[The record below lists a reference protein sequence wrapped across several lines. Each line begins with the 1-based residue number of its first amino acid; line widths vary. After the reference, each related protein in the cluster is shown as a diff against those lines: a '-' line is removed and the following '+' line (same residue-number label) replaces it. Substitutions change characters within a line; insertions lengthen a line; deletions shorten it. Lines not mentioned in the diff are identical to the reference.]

1 MERRTDEWEPLKPSP
16 SDYSTNVEAHDRG
29 AVLVATVF
37 DAFQRI
43 YTFRTRDLVRIATNG
58 TGVLPEGSISRD
70 LVHRLAGEA
79 GEIAEHLLHI
89 CIRALD
95 YCPPNDISFGGY
107 LRALITADLD
117 IAPEDENG
125 YRLALIEAFRARGIF
140 PTRVNTLSIESLRWN
155 RPDFTPKQAKTL
167 RLGRRPAEAAHHRA
181 GRDGDREELYGRS
194 RTRRRRSCTSC

>member
-1 MERRTDEWEPLKPSP
+1 MFGELATQFGEALEGNRGALRSMIGRWNENDEWVPLKPDP
-16 SDYSTNVEAHDRG
+16 TDYATKLEPHERG

-43 YTFRTRDLVRIATNG
+43 YNFRTRDLLRIATNG

-79 GEIAEHLLHI
+79 SEIAEHLLHV

-95 YCPPNDISFGGY
+95 YCPPHDISFGDY

-117 IAPEDENG
+117 IAPEDETG

-140 PTRVNTLSIESLRWN
+140 PDRVNTISIESLCWG
-155 RPDFTPKQAKTL
+155 RPDFTRDKNGHASAGSPK
-167 RLGRRPAEAAHHRA
+167 
-181 GRDGDREELYGRS
+181 S
-194 RTRRRRSCTSC
+194 